1 MKTTI
6 IKVNGVEYPAV
17 FSTRVLTNMEEK
29 TGKPFE
35 QAMTEIMQENS
46 ISTMFWLVDQLLQAG
61 YKYTKAQ
68 GDAGVKIPPS
78 YDDLLDIVG
87 VDDYSELFSQATGS
101 MTFGKI
107 QTEAIKKEETI
118 QGNA

>member
-1 MKTTI
+1 MKVTN
-6 IKVNGVEYPAV
+6 IKISGIDYPAV

-35 QAMTEIMQENS
+35 QAMTEIMQDNS
-46 ISTMFWLVDQLLQAG
+46 VTSMFWLVDQLLQAG
-61 YKYTKAQ
+61 YKYKKAQ
-68 GDAGVKIPPS
+68 GVDAAKPPS
-78 YDDLLDIVG
+78 YDELLDIVG
-87 VDDYSELFSQATGS
+87 IDEYADLFSQATGS
-101 MTFGKI
+101 LSFGNI